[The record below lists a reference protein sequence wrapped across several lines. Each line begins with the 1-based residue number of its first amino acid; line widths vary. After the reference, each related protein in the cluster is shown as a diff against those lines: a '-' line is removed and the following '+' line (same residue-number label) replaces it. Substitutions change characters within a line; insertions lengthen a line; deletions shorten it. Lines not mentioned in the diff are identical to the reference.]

1 MIAYICRILLGGSTW
16 LILNAGSLYRP
27 FLSIFLFA
35 FCALVGCARDG
46 NHLSGGFKD
55 YNIVLVSV
63 DTLRADYLGCYGAP
77 NKTSFIDSIAQS
89 GFVFESMFTTSST
102 TLPAH
107 VSLLTSFYPKDI
119 RNGYTLA
126 DSVTTM
132 AEVLDSHG
140 YLSWAFVSALPL
152 DVRFN
157 LDQGFDYYDSDFG
170 GCRGSLALKGNKW
183 FSHNYQ
189 VFDCNAEETTDRVLT
204 TLKTKEHHAPY
215 FLWVHYYDP
224 HLPYTP
230 PEGYYDPTNVT
241 RDTFPYFLNN
251 PTQSDMDSLRELY
264 GGEVTYVDYHIGR
277 LMDGIK
283 QLGKADKTILVIVS
297 DHGENLYQHDG
308 YLDHSLVVYDTV
320 MWIPC
325 IIQLP
330 GHSGRRISELVSIID
345 VMPTLLDLIGVS
357 YDNTEGQSLIR
368 LMESKKPEP
377 VRDYVTCETND
388 FGVRLEDQTIA
399 LRTKTMKYIY
409 NNWKRGKDIF
419 FTLAEDPSE
428 SKPLDNLKAPEVNT
442 IKGWYEAWRKQYKS
456 GNMSSLQELDSETK
470 EALKSLGYLK

>member
-1 MIAYICRILLGGSTW
+1 M
-16 LILNAGSLYRP
+16 LILVVRP
-27 FLSIFLFA
+27 LHRHFFSILLFA
-35 FCALVGCARDG
+35 FFALLGCSRDD
-46 NHLSGGFKD
+46 NRLSGRFKN
-55 YNIVLVSV
+55 YNIVLISV
-63 DTLRADYLGCYGAP
+63 DTLRADYLGCYGASD
-77 NKTSFIDSIAQS
+77 KTSFIDSIAQS

-107 VSLLTSFYPKDI
+107 VSLLTSLYPKDI

-132 AEVLDSHG
+132 AEVLDVHG

-152 DVRFN
+152 DIRFN
-157 LDQGFDYYDSDFG
+157 LDQGFNYYDANFS
-170 GCRGSLALKGNKW
+170 GCQGSLDLKDNKW
-183 FSHNYQ
+183 FSHDYQ
-189 VFDCNAEETTDRVLT
+189 VFDCNAEETTNRVLT
-204 TLKTKEHHAPY
+204 ALKTKEHHTPY

-230 PEGYYDPTNVT
+230 PEGYYDPTKVT

-251 PTQSDMDSLRELY
+251 ATQSDMDSLQELY
-264 GGEVTYVDYHIGR
+264 RGEVTYVDYHLKR
-277 LMDGIK
+277 LMEGLK

-330 GHSGRRISELVSIID
+330 GQSGRRIAELVSIID
-345 VMPTLLDLIGVS
+345 VMPTLLDLIDVS
-357 YDNTEGQSLIR
+357 YDNLEGRSLVGV
-368 LMESKKPEP
+368 MESEKPET

-388 FGVRLEDQTIA
+388 FGVNVKDQTIA

-409 NNWKRGKDIF
+409 NNWKRGKNIF
-419 FTLAEDPSE
+419 YSLTGDPDE
-428 SKPLDNLKAPEVNT
+428 REPRENLKAPEANLL
-442 IKGWYEAWRKQYKS
+442 KGWYETWRKQYKE
-456 GNMSSLQELDSETK
+456 GNMSSEQELDSATK
-470 EALKSLGYLK
+470 EALKSLGYLQ